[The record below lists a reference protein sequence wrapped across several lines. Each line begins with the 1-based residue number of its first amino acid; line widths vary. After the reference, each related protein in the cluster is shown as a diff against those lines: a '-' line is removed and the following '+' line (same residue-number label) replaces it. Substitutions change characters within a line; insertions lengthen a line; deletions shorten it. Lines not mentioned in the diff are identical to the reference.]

1 MVQTRGNNT
10 PSGGQKSGAT
20 AAKKVSEKRKST
32 GGDVAAAK
40 KLAQVPA
47 STTDIETIL
56 WVHPKFKSFF
66 QSCFKQEN
74 GSLKARACLRFFV
87 RVGHWK
93 TRCLDLPSET
103 NNRRAVANYLTTG
116 LNTTLVT
123 SASVL
128 TWINKERSTV
138 WTALTGA
145 HLRLLDLW
153 LETDAG
159 KSFQERMDSNIAGGF
174 NLQRPYIFPGKL
186 KEFLQQSGLIADV
199 YRNILDVVVD
209 NLFESTEGRQW
220 VSAFTDAT
228 AIVLSE
234 LITECY
240 EFSEE
245 NGLQKRES
253 QIPEQLVTACILK
266 GDAKT
271 QDVPFPTL
279 LIDTNWPTMKRHVGS
294 FGYLGKAAEA
304 EEVETID
311 DDDSFVSEV
320 SHSLIE
326 PKFIKPPP
334 NSIPE
339 ERSSSLEE
347 IGAYYQEI
355 YEADMHSLQTVKAGI
370 IQQIEDLE
378 AEAQKI
384 TMFAAA
390 RNQMMTSMCQDL
402 GAVQKVSA
410 KFRAFRM
417 KLGLASRNDMIS
429 AATKQFFGATANDVA
444 KEILEYVSGDSL
456 DKDLGIEESSAVS
469 RFTVS
474 ASTLPISPGKDN
486 SELGDNY
493 RETDHEDGMVLDEE
507 DKDDESSPGFSA
519 TN

>member
-159 KSFQERMDSNIAGGF
+159 KN
-174 NLQRPYIFPGKL
+174 
-186 KEFLQQSGLIADV
+186 
-199 YRNILDVVVD
+199 

-245 NGLQKRES
+245 NGLQKHES